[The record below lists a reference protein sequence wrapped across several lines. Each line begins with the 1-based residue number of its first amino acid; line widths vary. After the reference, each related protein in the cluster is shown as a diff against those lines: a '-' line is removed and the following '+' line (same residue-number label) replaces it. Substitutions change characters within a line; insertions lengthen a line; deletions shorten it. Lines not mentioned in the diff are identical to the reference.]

1 MKFKSLVL
9 RSWRQFD
16 EINIEFHERVTIITG
31 SNGAGKSTILRVLGQ
46 HFGWPQDFLATPI
59 KTKNNGVTGELK
71 KLFNGV
77 KKLFNPEQPNNN
89 QVGEL
94 TYSNNVST
102 KLLVPQTNN
111 ISYSLQTTN
120 QQPIL
125 GLYIGSH
132 RPTQSYQQITNI
144 PTNVITADAAF
155 QSYSNETKTR
165 YVGGHSQH
173 SPVYRMKEAIISM
186 ATFGPGNQYVEK
198 NHVLEKTFSDFKN
211 VLRNVLPHNLGFLDI
226 SIRIPDVVLVTKS
239 GEFLLDS
246 SSGGL
251 MAIIDLAWQ
260 IFLFSQDKE
269 DFIVAIDEPE
279 NHLHPS
285 MQRSLMVQLVNAF
298 PRAQFIIATHSPFIV
313 SSIKDSS
320 VYALRYSD
328 VEPDLEFNYSRH
340 VKSDRLGVFDKSGT
354 ASEILRSVLGVPIT
368 MPEWVETE
376 LSELSSKYSIDSLNQ
391 ESIALMKADLA
402 ALGLESYYPDLIK
415 IVAGRND

>member
-1 MKFKSLVL
+1 MKFKNLIL
-9 RSWRQFD
+9 KSWRQFD

-31 SNGAGKSTILRVLGQ
+31 ANGAGKSTILRVLGQ

-59 KTKNNGVTGELK
+59 KSKDGGVSGELK
-71 KLFNGV
+71 KLFYGI
-77 KKLFNPEQPNNN
+77 KKYFNSEQKNNN

-94 TYSNNVST
+94 IYSNDLST
-102 KLLVPQTNN
+102 MLLVPSTNSIAYN
-111 ISYSLQTTN
+111 LQTTN
-120 QQPIL
+120 QQQVQ

-165 YVGGHSQH
+165 YAGGHSQH

-198 NHVLEKTFSDFKN
+198 NIALEKTFSDFKN
-211 VLRNVLPHNLGFLDI
+211 VLKNVLPHNLGFIDI

-269 DFIVAIDEPE
+269 EFIVAIDEPE

-285 MQRSLMVQLVNAF
+285 MQRSLIVQLVNAF
-298 PRAQFIIATHSPFIV
+298 PKAQFIIATHSPFIV
-313 SSIKDSS
+313 SSIKDSF

-328 VEPDLEFNYSRH
+328 TEPDSEFNYSRH
-340 VKSDRLGVFDKSGT
+340 VKSDRLSLLDKSGT
-354 ASEILRSVLGVPIT
+354 ANEILRSVLGVPIT
-368 MPEWVETE
+368 LPEWAEVELTN
-376 LSELSSKYSIDSLNQ
+376 LASKYSIDELTR
-391 ESIALMKADLA
+391 ESIAQMKVDLT
-402 ALGLESYYPDLIK
+402 ALGLEDYYPDLIK
-415 IVAGRND
+415 MVAGKDD